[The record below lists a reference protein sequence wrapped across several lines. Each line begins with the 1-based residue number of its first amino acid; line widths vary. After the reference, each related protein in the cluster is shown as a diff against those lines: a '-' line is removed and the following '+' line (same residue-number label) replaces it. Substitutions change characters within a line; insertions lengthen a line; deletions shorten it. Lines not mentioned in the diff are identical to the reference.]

1 MICSLSTVILSSKG
15 TIGYTELLARDAPP
29 SHEDVGEPWVATE
42 RASHVFPIERR
53 SRPPADP
60 NRYASQTSWRK
71 PP

>member
-29 SHEDVGEPWVATE
+29 SHEDVGETWVATE

-60 NRYASQTSWRK
+60 NRYASQTKWRK
-71 PP
+71 AP